1 MSEQASFVRNES
13 RSGELLLYLMR
24 RWLLL
29 APSQTTVKRSATAI
43 METDGK
49 FKNSSYQR
57 RRLRETKLV

>member
-29 APSQTTVKRSATAI
+29 APSRTTVMRSAAAI
-43 METDGK
+43 MELME
-49 FKNSSYQR
+49 SSKILLTR
-57 RRLRETKLV
+57 GDV